1 MVCNRRDDI
10 FICMSLFDYPYVLL
24 FAKTIQFKKTF
35 EPWKNK
41 TNQQIQI
48 ELNDSCK
55 RSVSFWDSK
64 GENDKMEEFSLFYKE
79 VYENVEKYVYPQE
92 ELFKIL
98 KHLKDQGKFL
108 FIASNS
114 PYPYVKLTMD
124 YGFGKVFSNNFK
136 VFILI

>member
-1 MVCNRRDDI
+1 MIDDRSTKVDV
-10 FICMSLFDYPYVLL
+10 FLCLTLFEHIYALL

-41 TNQQIQI
+41 TNKEIQT
-48 ELNDSCK
+48 ELNDSYM
-55 RSVSFWDSK
+55 RSFVFWDYK
-64 GENDKMEEFSLFYKE
+64 GKSYKMQEFSLFYKE
-79 VYENVEKYVYPQE
+79 IYENVEKYVYPQE

-124 YGFGKVFSNNFK
+124 HGLGKVSFKNF
-136 VFILI
+136 